1 MRFCATS
8 TTPINT
14 LQLQKHADDAVLTV
28 VGPFFFSIN
37 YYYHFVG
44 PQSGI
49 QTTIAASLVRHILR
63 FSLFTPCIALW
74 FNGNIKIRFVYFD
87 AAGAATAAA
96 AIAGIICI
104 LICPFLVAHVLNAQ
118 CVCVRLY
125 ESRVSFSYHTYSS
138 ACIQI
143 AYDIASQPYFT
154 VVVAHISPIPKWTKN
169 NNIEIQNKNK
179 KSEPLNSIRYCYCR
193 SQHIHNMAFHGLKL

>member
-37 YYYHFVG
+37 YYYHFVR

-118 CVCVRLY
+118 CVCVRPYVWISGFIFIPYILECMHTNSIWYRQSTVLY
-125 ESRVSFSYHTYSS
+125 SR
-138 ACIQI
+138 CR
-143 AYDIASQPYFT
+143 PY
-154 VVVAHISPIPKWTKN
+154 IPNTKM
-169 NNIEIQNKNK
+169 NK
-179 KSEPLNSIRYCYCR
+179 KQ
-193 SQHIHNMAFHGLKL
+193 QHRNTKQK